1 MDKLA
6 KINETRLEIRIS
18 METILDFENLG
29 LENWKFEKVPH
40 EINLTDKWTNE
51 RNRREWQRVGQYFE
65 IRRKW
70 GEERTKKRG
79 KKEENGTKMKRADEF
94 LWNFARYCA
103 SYPLETFLRLFSK

>member
-51 RNRREWQRVGQYFE
+51 RTGEDGKEMGKISKYGEWR
-65 IRRKW
+65 
-70 GEERTKKRG
+70 EERTK
-79 KKEENGTKMKRADEF
+79 
-94 LWNFARYCA
+94 
-103 SYPLETFLRLFSK
+103 